1 MGIKD
6 EYLSRYPLYE
16 FKMCR
21 CLVDYNC
28 NYRFQ
33 KGKDYECIF
42 QINTITLIKI
52 DKVINKIVA
61 LKTFGLDEF
70 FDYFRFV
77 ELDELRNEK
86 IGMLI

>member
-1 MGIKD
+1 MEIKD
-6 EYLSRYPLYE
+6 EYLSRYPYYE

-21 CLVDYNC
+21 CLEDYNC

-42 QINTITLIKI
+42 QINTITLIRIDEKI
-52 DKVINKIVA
+52 IG
-61 LKTFGLDEF
+61 LKTFGLDDF

-77 ELDELRNEK
+77 ELDELRDEK